1 MGCRPPKTPIDP
13 NKKLGS
19 EDKGDPVDMAW
30 YQRLVAM
37 GRLIYFYH
45 TGQQG
50 IKVFTHADWAGS
62 IINQKSTSGYCTF
75 LWGNLVTWRSKK

>member
-1 MGCRPPKTPIDP
+1 MMGCRPAETPIDL

-19 EDKGDPVDMAW
+19 EDKGDLIDMTR

-50 IKVFTHADWAGS
+50 IKVFTHADWPGS
-62 IINQKSTSGYCTF
+62 IINQKSTSA
-75 LWGNLVTWRSKK
+75 